1 MGEAE
6 EPAAAPL
13 TPFLAPLRAV
23 QCLLDSFGGR
33 GVIVGGI
40 AAGLLGEPRFT
51 ADVDAVL
58 LLETDDLP
66 LLLSRA
72 AAQGLLP
79 RIADAEAF
87 AAKNRVLLLRHSES
101 GIDVDLS
108 LGMLDFEREMIQRSR
123 SADLGGLKVRL
134 PTPEDLIVMKA
145 VAHRPKDLQDIRAIL
160 ESHPK
165 LDKKY
170 IRAQVRQFAKALE
183 MPELLKD
190 LSEIMG

>member
-1 MGEAE
+1 MGETQ

-23 QCLLDSFGGR
+23 QSLLDSFGGQ

-58 LLETDDLP
+58 LLKTDSLP
-66 LLLSRA
+66 LLMSRA

-79 RIADAEAF
+79 RIQNAEAF

-101 GIDVDLS
+101 GIDVDIS
-108 LGMLDFEREMIQRSR
+108 LGMLDFEREMIGRSR

-134 PTPEDLIVMKA
+134 PTPEDLIIMKA

-165 LDKKY
+165 PDKKY
-170 IRAQVRQFAKALE
+170 IRSHVRQFAEALE

-190 LSEIMG
+190 LDEILG